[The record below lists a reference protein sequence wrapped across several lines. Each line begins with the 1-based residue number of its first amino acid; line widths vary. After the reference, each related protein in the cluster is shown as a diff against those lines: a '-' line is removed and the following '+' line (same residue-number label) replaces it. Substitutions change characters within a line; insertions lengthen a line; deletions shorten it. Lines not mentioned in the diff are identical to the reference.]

1 MSGMYMQVQAV
12 GGKRRGWIVLAEGL
26 RCDYTS
32 AF

>member
-1 MSGMYMQVQAV
+1 MSGMYMQV
-12 GGKRRGWIVLAEGL
+12 GGTSSKRRGWIVLAEGL